1 MPEWKREIREALA
14 GAKLETDA
22 AREEAVVEE
31 LEQDL
36 VERYEELVRNGAAE
50 QDARRMLSE
59 ELRDARFL
67 AGLRPRLERR
77 QEPAVSGLGRQERF
91 LAGLSRDVRLGA
103 RLLRKNP
110 VVELVSVLSITR
122 GIGESTEFVEL

>member
-1 MPEWKREIREALA
+1 MPVWKREIREALA

-36 VERYEELVRNGAAE
+36 AERYEELVRNGAAE
-50 QDARRMLSE
+50 QAARRMLSE
-59 ELRDARFL
+59 ELRDARFV

-77 QEPAVSGLGRQERF
+77 QEPAVTGLGRH
-91 LAGLSRDVRLGA
+91 AGSSARLRGDGRLGA
-103 RLLRKNP
+103 WPLWEKTASVTVASLAMRL
-110 VVELVSVLSITR
+110 
-122 GIGESTEFVEL
+122 

>member
-36 VERYEELVRNGAAE
+36 VERYEELVRNGSAE

-59 ELRDARFL
+59 ELRDARLL
-67 AGLRPRLERR
+67 AGLRPRRERR
-77 QEPAVSGLGRQERF
+77 QEPAAAALGRQERY
-91 LAGLSRDVRLGA
+91 LAGGRRDVRLGA
-103 RLLRKNP
+103 RLKREN
-110 VVELVSVLSITR
+110 R
-122 GIGESTEFVEL
+122 